1 MAATT
6 AGTAVRDYLV
16 ALKDPSALRDDSEI
30 ESLRKRLEESNDE
43 LERLSLRQQL
53 MDKEK
58 PSIERFEQAFVTH
71 AKAWADELGITAQA
85 FTEEGVPASVLRKAG
100 FRAGGRGRR
109 SAGTRSSRSSGGT
122 RSRVTSEE
130 VRSAIPAQP
139 FTIKQL
145 QEASGASPA
154 VVRKVVAEE
163 EATGNL
169 KATGTD
175 PNHVGP
181 GRAPTLYARP

>member
-1 MAATT
+1 MLYSFAVEGESTKVCPPKGDRRKRNTVAATT

-71 AKAWADELGITAQA
+71 AKAWADELGT
-85 FTEEGVPASVLRKAG
+85 PSSVNAC
-100 FRAGGRGRR
+100 
-109 SAGTRSSRSSGGT
+109 
-122 RSRVTSEE
+122 
-130 VRSAIPAQP
+130 
-139 FTIKQL
+139 
-145 QEASGASPA
+145 
-154 VVRKVVAEE
+154 
-163 EATGNL
+163 
-169 KATGTD
+169 
-175 PNHVGP
+175 
-181 GRAPTLYARP
+181 